1 MLNVCS
7 CVRLKTAC
15 TYTDVC
21 VYIHLYVRM
30 YVCMY
35 VGTYVSRY
43 IYIYINIHTHTHIRF
58 WVSGLR
64 VLGLVCLSFSV
75 CLLGPVGVVMRAK
88 ESVRLDRVLRDCAG
102 LRLCCRTR
110 NSTSQGF
117 YLKIL
122 FSNPHTATLIRRGQE
137 RIVDLEG
144 ARCEELI

>member
-1 MLNVCS
+1 MS
-7 CVRLKTAC
+7 VRVYVLRLH
-15 TYTDVC
+15 VHIQMC
-21 VYIHLYVRM
+21 VYTYICM

-35 VGTYVSRY
+35 VCTLVPMCPD